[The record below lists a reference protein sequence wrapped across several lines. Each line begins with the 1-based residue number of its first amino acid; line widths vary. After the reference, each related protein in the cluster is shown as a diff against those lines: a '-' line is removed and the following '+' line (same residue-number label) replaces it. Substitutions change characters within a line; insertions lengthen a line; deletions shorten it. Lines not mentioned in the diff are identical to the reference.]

1 MENAPTMAPIESAR
15 FAGAARARKK
25 KPPNARVAHVRAR
38 RQEHA
43 EDDG

>member
-1 MENAPTMAPIESAR
+1 MAAIESAR

-25 KPPNARVAHVRAR
+25 KAPNARVAQVRAR

-43 EDDG
+43 EDE